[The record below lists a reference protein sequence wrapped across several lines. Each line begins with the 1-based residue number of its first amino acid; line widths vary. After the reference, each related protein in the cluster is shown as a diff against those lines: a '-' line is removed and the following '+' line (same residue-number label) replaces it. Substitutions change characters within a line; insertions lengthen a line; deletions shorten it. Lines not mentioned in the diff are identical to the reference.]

1 MSFPEC
7 FRAAIAEA
15 GLLCAGDMQAMLNH
29 PGSVLPALR
38 FGMNLQMVH
47 QQPQLPVEAPF
58 RILTT
63 CSWEQNAYT
72 VKIYVP
78 LQGVKTD
85 LLRAVFQPDTLHIK
99 AINLQVSSFVSHLD
113 CAILQAY
120 AVYLVT
126 MTASSSCAGL
136 ARSCYAMRFL
146 AKPSTVNAELSYSCQ
161 NMCDLC

>member
-1 MSFPEC
+1 
-7 FRAAIAEA
+7 
-15 GLLCAGDMQAMLNH
+15 MQAMLNH

-99 AINLQVSSFVSHLD
+99 AINLQVSCGFCLIWAKQHSKHLLRT
-113 CAILQAY
+113 I
-120 AVYLVT
+120 T
-126 MTASSSCAGL
+126 MNAPLSCAGL
-136 ARSCYAMRFL
+136 A
-146 AKPSTVNAELSYSCQ
+146 
-161 NMCDLC
+161 